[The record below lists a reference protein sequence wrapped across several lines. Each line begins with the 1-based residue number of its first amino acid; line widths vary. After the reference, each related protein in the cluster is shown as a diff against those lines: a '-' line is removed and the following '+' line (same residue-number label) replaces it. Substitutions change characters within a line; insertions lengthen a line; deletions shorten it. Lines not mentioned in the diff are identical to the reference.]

1 MKRCPIKYVA
11 NKNKPDM
18 FYQVAVIKEVF
29 RTLKTQQKE
38 AYVIKKDDFVTLMRA
53 LRHIDSRGGFRL
65 KGQDFMKCKRI
76 LHRMRK
82 IDGNRIKNTGS
93 NPPGLGQKVQGSKG
107 GDAVDC
113 Y

>member
-1 MKRCPIKYVA
+1 MKKCPIKYVA

-29 RTLKTQQKE
+29 KTLKTQQKE
-38 AYVIKKDDFVTLMRA
+38 VFTVKQEEFITIMRA

-65 KGQDFMKCKRI
+65 KGQDMMKVKRI
-76 LHRMRK
+76 LHNMRR
-82 IDGNRIKNTGS
+82 IDGNRIKTTGQ
-93 NPPGLGQKVQGSKG
+93 NPQGLGRPVQGGKG